1 MFSMTSKGETCTQH
15 HIFVSFIIISANY
28 RILCEHNTIPV
39 SPFCKRYCT
48 VVCIMTFFA
57 DVYSLLVIPQ
67 TIPEL
72 EGDLEVNFFCREN
85 NNSFATSIKWLDPQ
99 HILYIPGSLSMG
111 GNSRISAE
119 RSRLQIRQLVRNDT
133 GIYRCL
139 RSNNPPDFAEGTL
152 LVHGIHLY
160 LLTLS

>member
-1 MFSMTSKGETCTQH
+1 MYSYLNTLFFCHFYYSSNNITLFLCLLST
-15 HIFVSFIIISANY
+15 IVL
-28 RILCEHNTIPV
+28 ILFTI
-39 SPFCKRYCT
+39 
-48 VVCIMTFFA
+48 VCIQLFTDA
-57 DVYSLLVIPQ
+57 YSLLVTPQ

-85 NNSFATSIKWLDPQ
+85 NNSFAINIEWLDPQ

-119 RSRLQIRQLVRNDT
+119 GSRLQIRQLVRNDT

-152 LVHGIHLY
+152 LVHGIY
-160 LLTLS
+160 TSVLTYTFIVHISHNDLA